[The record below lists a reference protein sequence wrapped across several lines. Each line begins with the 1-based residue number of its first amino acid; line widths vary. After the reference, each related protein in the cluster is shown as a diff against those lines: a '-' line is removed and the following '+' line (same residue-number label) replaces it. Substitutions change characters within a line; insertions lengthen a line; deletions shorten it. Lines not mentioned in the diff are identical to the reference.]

1 VMERAGL
8 GDRWAL
14 LYDGGARSLGM
25 DRGALAQAADTAELM
40 LNVNGF
46 VDHPDVMDRVRLRA
60 YLDIDP
66 GFGQMWRALDLHD
79 MFAGHDAFVTI
90 GERIGRADC
99 TVPTCGLDWITTPQP
114 VVLEHWPV
122 SDPRPDGRFTSVAS
136 WRGPFAPIE
145 YEGVTYGLRVH
156 EFRRFAEL
164 PRRAAETFEVALDI
178 HEAETSDLELLRSN
192 DWLLADPSIEAADPW
207 AYRDYVRG
215 SKAELGIAKGMYV
228 KSRGG
233 WFSDRSICYLAS
245 GRPVVA
251 QETGFSELYPTGAG
265 LISFEDLD
273 GAAAAVEQVA
283 REYPRHA
290 AAAREVAQEHFD
302 SDRVLQR
309 LLQRL
314 GVR

>member
-1 VMERAGL
+1 
-8 GDRWAL
+8 
-14 LYDGGARSLGM
+14 
-25 DRGALAQAADTAELM
+25 
-40 LNVNGF
+40 
-46 VDHPDVMDRVRLRA
+46 
-60 YLDIDP
+60 
-66 GFGQMWRALDLHD
+66 
-79 MFAGHDAFVTI
+79 
-90 GERIGRADC
+90 
-99 TVPTCGLDWITTPQP
+99 
-114 VVLEHWPV
+114 VLEHWPV

-164 PRRAAETFEVALDI
+164 PRRTAETFEVALDI
-178 HEAETSDLELLRSN
+178 HEAETSDLELLRAN

-207 AYRDYVRG
+207 AYRDYVWG

-273 GAAAAVEQVA
+273 GAAAAVELVA
-283 REYPRHA
+283 RDYPRHV
-290 AAAREVAQEHFD
+290 AAARAVAQEHFD
-302 SDRVLQR
+302 SDRVLER